1 MEMPIVTA
9 KVTGAP
15 SLQGRDLVSM
25 RDLTRE
31 ELLTIL
37 DEATAFE
44 DYDKPLLAGKVLGSL
59 FFEPSTRTNL
69 SFSAAMQRLGGNVL
83 GFADARVSSTAK
95 GESLIDTIKVVENY
109 CDIILLRHPL
119 EGAARLAAES
129 TDLPVINAG
138 DGTNQHPTQT
148 LLDLYTIRQKRGR
161 LDNLKIAF
169 IGDLKYSRTVHSLI
183 ETLTHFDNELF
194 LISPQSLRIPPDF
207 IEELDARGTI
217 YSEDEDFF
225 SIAPDVD
232 ILYTTRIQEERFPD
246 PVEYGK
252 VKNAYS
258 IDRASIER
266 IGGNLTVM
274 HPLPR
279 LNEINRDLD
288 DFPGSAYFDQAKN
301 GVTVRKA
308 VLSLLLGVSRD

>member
-1 MEMPIVTA
+1 MTN
-9 KVTGAP
+9 KGAGTL
-15 SLQGRDLVSM
+15 SLAGRDLVSM
-25 RDLTRE
+25 RDYSRDD
-31 ELLTIL
+31 LLAIL
-37 DEATAFE
+37 DEAQHFE
-44 DYDKPLLAGKVLGSL
+44 GVDEPILAGKVLGSL

-69 SFSAAMQRLGGNVL
+69 SFASAMQRLGGSMI
-83 GFADARVSSTAK
+83 GFADSRVSSTAK
-95 GESLIDTIKVVENY
+95 GESLVDTIRVVENY
-109 CDIILLRHPL
+109 CDIILIRHPL

-129 TDLPVINAG
+129 TELPVINAG

-148 LLDLYTIRQKRGR
+148 LLDLYTIRQRRGR

-194 LISPQSLRIPPDF
+194 LVSPQSLRVPPEF
-207 IEELDARGTI
+207 IEELDARGTV

-232 ILYTTRIQEERFPD
+232 ILYTTRIQQERFPD
-246 PVEYGK
+246 PVEYEK
-252 VKNAYS
+252 VKNAYR
-258 IDRASIER
+258 IDREAIDR
-266 IGGNLTVM
+266 IGGDVTLM

-279 LNEINRDLD
+279 LAEISRDLD
-288 DFPGSAYFDQAKN
+288 DHPGAAYFEQARN

-308 VLSLLLGVSRD
+308 VLSMLLGVGRG

>member
-1 MEMPIVTA
+1 LEVPAVTPN
-9 KVTGAP
+9 VTGTH
-15 SLQGRDLVSM
+15 SLAGRDLVSM
-25 RDLTRE
+25 RDLTRD
-31 ELLTIL
+31 ELLSIL
-37 DEATAFE
+37 DEAEAFE
-44 DYDKPLLAGKVLGSL
+44 GYEKPLLNGKVMGSL

-69 SFSAAMQRLGGNVL
+69 SFQAAMQRLGGNVI
-83 GFADARVSSTAK
+83 GFADAKVSSTAK
-95 GESLIDTIKVVENY
+95 GESLTDTIRVVENY
-109 CDIILLRHPL
+109 CDLILLRHPL
-119 EGAARLAAES
+119 EGAARMAAEATS
-129 TDLPVINAG
+129 LPVVNAG

-194 LISPQSLRIPPDF
+194 LVSPQSLRIPPDF
-207 IEELDARGTI
+207 IEELDARGTV

-232 ILYTTRIQEERFPD
+232 ILYTTRIQQERFPD
-246 PVEYGK
+246 PVEYEK

-258 IDRASIER
+258 IDRESIER

-288 DFPGSAYFDQAKN
+288 DFPGAAYFDQARN

-308 VLSLLLGVSRD
+308 VLSMLLGVHRG